1 MTKIIKILI
10 TLFSVLIIFLL
21 PIFFIVW
28 QSNIFIPQTPTQ
40 EIPELSESDYRKYQ
54 SQTLGFL
61 LNKSQLPAEMTELE
75 VSHMED
81 VKNVFVV
88 SIGVLFFSIF
98 LITFLV
104 FKIKNKHVWQAFKKS
119 SILVILIIIL
129 LLILSLFNF
138 ENLFIYFHEIFFP
151 QGNWLFAPSSLM
163 VQVFPEELFK
173 KLTISSFSISIIFA
187 LSLLFLSFNKI
198 RK

>member
-1 MTKIIKILI
+1 MKKIIKTLI
-10 TLFSVLIIFLL
+10 SLFTFLSIFLL
-21 PIFFIVW
+21 PIFFIIW
-28 QSNIFIPQTPTQ
+28 QSNIFIPQNPTQ
-40 EIPELSESDYRKYQ
+40 EIPELSESTYRKYQ

-61 LNKSQLPAEMTELE
+61 LNKSQLPAEMTEFE

-88 SIGVLFFSIF
+88 SMGVLFFSIF

-119 SILVILIIIL
+119 SILAILIIVL

-151 QGNWLFAPSSLM
+151 QGNWMFPFDSLM
-163 VQVFPEELFK
+163 VQVFPEELFEN
-173 KLTISSFSISIIFA
+173 LAISSLVISFILA
-187 LSLLFLSFNKI
+187 LSLLFFSFYKI
-198 RK
+198 KK